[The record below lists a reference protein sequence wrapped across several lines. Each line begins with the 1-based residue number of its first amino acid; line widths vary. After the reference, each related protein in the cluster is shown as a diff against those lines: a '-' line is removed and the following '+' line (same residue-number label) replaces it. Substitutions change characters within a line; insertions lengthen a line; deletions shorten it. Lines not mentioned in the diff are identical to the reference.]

1 MFVMASMSIRSLILS
16 SREKQHKFTD
26 RLLAIP
32 PVELVYRTISQF
44 RDDDGTHLA
53 AGVAYYGMLSIFPL
67 LVGIMAIASY
77 IVDPYKQCRQWYLSR
92 SRPALLGPLSSC
104 SRGLP
109 TSSG

>member
-16 SREKQHKFTD
+16 SREKQRKFTD

-77 IVDPYKQCRQWYLSR
+77 IVDPKAVQ
-92 SRPALLGPLSSC
+92 ALISEQIQAGAPGSAKFLQQRLANI
-104 SRGLP
+104 
-109 TSSG
+109 